1 MLIKWFEEYRL
12 KSDSSSSEPGELE
25 KEIQRE
31 KTVSVFYDRLTHL
44 PNNVMNRL
52 TVE

>member
-31 KTVSVFYDRLTHL
+31 KTVSVFYDRLTHM
-44 PNNVMNRL
+44 PNSVMNRL
-52 TVE
+52 TIE